1 MKTFL
6 RLVGDIV
13 AVVALPRE
21 SEGGHDNIA
30 LSSGRRERERGRG
43 GLTHE
48 RSHPPA
54 SFRIQKFRPCRA
66 ILLKGK
72 RERCCCCACIN

>member
-6 RLVGDIV
+6 CLVGDIV

-43 GLTHE
+43 GTHSRALAPARFISYSEIPTLPRDPVE
-48 RSHPPA
+48 RQT
-54 SFRIQKFRPCRA
+54 QKV
-66 ILLKGK
+66 LLL
-72 RERCCCCACIN
+72 RVY